1 MKKREGD
8 PWMSPPDYGRSLR
21 GLGVNMLVR
30 DTARAA
36 AFARDVLGL
45 TVVYADADLAVL
57 RHGEHEWMVHADH
70 TYDAHPLLPR
80 TKVAALRGGVGLP
93 WQRVLGAGG
102 AIKLRGDYAFEQ
114 RFRLESEGVTFRG
127 RKVDMKQHEHKFP
140 KSKKKPRVENLDPT
154 LRLDLLA
161 SSEQTVYAGNNR
173 NIFVSQAEEVVIPKP
188 GSNGSTDVKP
198 VDPGYQRP
206 TIPPPP
212 PIPLK
217 FYGFAS
223 SPGEPKK
230 IFLKQ
235 GEDVFV
241 AGEGEIV
248 NRRYKVIRISPTS
261 VEIQDLVNSGPPQS
275 IPLTQG

>member
-1 MKKREGD
+1 V
-8 PWMSPPDYGRSLR
+8 P
-21 GLGVNMLVR
+21 
-30 DTARAA
+30 RATS
-36 AFARDVLGL
+36 RPG
-45 TVVYADADLAVL
+45 
-57 RHGEHEWMVHADH
+57 
-70 TYDAHPLLPR
+70 
-80 TKVAALRGGVGLP
+80 
-93 WQRVLGAGG
+93 
-102 AIKLRGDYAFEQ
+102 
-114 RFRLESEGVTFRG
+114 S
-127 RKVDMKQHEHKFP
+127 

-173 NIFVSQAEEVVIPKP
+173 NIFVSQAEDVHIPIP
-188 GSNGSTDVKP
+188 VRNAATDRAA
-198 VDPGYQRP
+198 DAGYQRP

-261 VEIQDLVNSGPPQS
+261 VEIQDLVNSGPPQN

>member
-1 MKKREGD
+1 VQLGFENKKQTT
-8 PWMSPPDYGRSLR
+8 WAAV
-21 GLGVNMLVR
+21 LGVLAVIAVAWEFIPMFTGSSTPGSNAQAAAPVVSTR
-30 DTARAA
+30 ATARP
-36 AFARDVLGL
+36 G
-45 TVVYADADLAVL
+45 
-57 RHGEHEWMVHADH
+57 
-70 TYDAHPLLPR
+70 
-80 TKVAALRGGVGLP
+80 
-93 WQRVLGAGG
+93 
-102 AIKLRGDYAFEQ
+102 
-114 RFRLESEGVTFRG
+114 
-127 RKVDMKQHEHKFP
+127 P
-140 KSKKKPRVENLDPT
+140 KSKKKPRVETLDPT

-161 SSEQTVYAGNNR
+161 MSEETVYEGNGK
-173 NIFVSQAEEVVIPKP
+173 NIFVSRAEDVEIPKP
-188 GSNGSTDVKP
+188 GAPGQTDEKP
-198 VDPGYQRP
+198 LDPGYQKP

-261 VEIQDLVNSGPPQS
+261 VEIQDMVYSGPPQN